1 MQEEKL
7 YAFESLWFRF
17 MPLFLSL
24 PSTSMAQIAPECAGV
39 AVPSDYDEEKQQA
52 HLNNYFAAGFIMT
65 PMSPIQPFPKDS
77 GASVGLELGF
87 IPPMSCQ
94 ERLVLGGTKTED
106 TNKLPVNPRPRLL
119 TRLPDIGPIQLYS
132 GLTLLPPVE
141 IPDVRKHL
149 TSRRRTRRLLRR
161 HVRFLYW
168 YQSASQLH

>member
-24 PSTSMAQIAPECAGV
+24 PTPLWRKSRQKCAGV

-65 PMSPIQPFPKDS
+65 PMSPIQPFQKDS

-106 TNKLPVNPRPRLL
+106 TNNYRL
-119 TRLPDIGPIQLYS
+119 TPG
-132 GLTLLPPVE
+132 
-141 IPDVRKHL
+141 
-149 TSRRRTRRLLRR
+149 
-161 HVRFLYW
+161 HV
-168 YQSASQLH
+168 S